1 LTPPPCGENR
11 LLSALRSRTA
21 DAHRRLEEA
30 VEIEQRIRQA
40 DDYRD
45 LLARFWGFYAPLEQ
59 ALAAVAW
66 RVDPVPDWI
75 RPKTPALRRDLQE
88 LGIADPAT
96 LPVCRDLPKLGDW
109 RAALGCH
116 YVLEGATLGGRTIV
130 KLMAREDRTSDLPAG
145 FFSGYGE
152 ATGEHWRRFCA
163 CLHRHSLCEAA
174 LLSAPAAAEATFA
187 SMERWL
193 GTCRSARN
201 WVCR

>member
-1 LTPPPCGENR
+1 MTPASCGENR

-30 VEIEQRIRQA
+30 VEIQQRIRHP

-45 LLARFWGFYAPLEQ
+45 LLTRFWGFYAPLER

-66 RVDPVPDWI
+66 RVAPAPDGI
-75 RPKTPALRRDLQE
+75 RPKSPALQRDLQE
-88 LGIADPAT
+88 LGIDPAT
-96 LPVCRDLPKLGDW
+96 LPVCRNLPQLDDW

-130 KLMAREDRTSDLPAG
+130 KIIAREGRTDALPAR

-152 ATGEHWRRFCA
+152 ATGAQWRQFCA
-163 CLHRHSLCEAA
+163 CLHRHSLCDAA

-193 GTCRSARN
+193 RT
-201 WVCR
+201 